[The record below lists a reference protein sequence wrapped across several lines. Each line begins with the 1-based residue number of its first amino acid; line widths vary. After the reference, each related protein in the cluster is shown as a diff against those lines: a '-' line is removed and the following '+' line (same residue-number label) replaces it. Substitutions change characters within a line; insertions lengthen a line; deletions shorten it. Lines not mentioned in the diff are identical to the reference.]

1 MWAQNKVN
9 HNVHGAINMLFFQ
22 SEWMIVLSC
31 VPLKCQNDSW
41 EAMPTVIGLYV
52 NHEGCV
58 S

>member
-22 SEWMIVLSC
+22 SEWTIVLSC
-31 VPLKCQNDSW
+31 VPLKCQNDAW
-41 EAMPTVIGLYV
+41 EAMPTVIDIQS